1 MVYPIDNPYAKW
13 PKAFGSAVFLDSK
26 YLFENMVEMLYS
38 NAVNMLTR
46 NNYQANMLLQVDNI
60 YMFVKDWIMKG

>member
-1 MVYPIDNPYAKW
+1 
-13 PKAFGSAVFLDSK
+13 
-26 YLFENMVEMLYS
+26 MVEMLYS